1 MKDKLLYITNIL
13 SCILLIICFFRIGSL
28 NSKIDIIEN
37 NMSNY
42 YNMTQS
48 SINSISGS
56 VRYELEQAANLVTEI
71 SCSVTDVNIEKETAI
86 LDCFIVPK
94 EYNPDITTV
103 SVICNDK
110 EYPMVLENDRYVAKI
125 EIPVFSNSRVT
136 AVHFKDNGTI
146 RTQQL
151 DWYVN
156 PKDDMLPQITA
167 HASGTVSSLRDNGV
181 ATRKYSQD
189 INVDIYYPNADF
201 TLKSAQVV
209 AEIDNKE
216 IYRKDVEWTDAHS
229 SRGEQVK
236 PYEAIAP
243 LDDGWIMCYAKF
255 EEIFDVP
262 YNSNICIYIE
272 FKDNTGL
279 IYLNVLDDV
288 TIADNG
294 EPIDNNIYGGY
305 KSDIYTSDGKPLY
318 LKMNDRA
325 YN

>member
-1 MKDKLLYITNIL
+1 
-13 SCILLIICFFRIGSL
+13 
-28 NSKIDIIEN
+28 
-37 NMSNY
+37 
-42 YNMTQS
+42 
-48 SINSISGS
+48 
-56 VRYELEQAANLVTEI
+56 
-71 SCSVTDVNIEKETAI
+71 
-86 LDCFIVPK
+86 
-94 EYNPDITTV
+94 
-103 SVICNDK
+103 
-110 EYPMVLENDRYVAKI
+110 VAKI

-279 IYLNVLDDV
+279 IYRNVLDDV